1 VARKVLVTMGG
12 SDPDN
17 VTLKVIQALQ
27 QVDMDGLEAIV
38 VVGGSNPNHEELQAA
53 VQDSRFPIRLESNV
67 THMPELMAWADV
79 AVSAGGSTC
88 WEIAFMGLPSLVL
101 VLSENQQ
108 GIATGLDE
116 AGVVL
121 NVGWYTKAS
130 IAQVTKTLVVLL
142 EDRGLRRRMG
152 LQGRELVDGLGSE
165 RAVKFLQTLSYS
177 TLESN

>member
-1 VARKVLVTMGG
+1 MT
-12 SDPDN
+12 
-17 VTLKVIQALQ
+17 
-27 QVDMDGLEAIV
+27 
-38 VVGGSNPNHEELQAA
+38 
-53 VQDSRFPIRLESNV
+53 
-67 THMPELMAWADV
+67 ELMAWADV